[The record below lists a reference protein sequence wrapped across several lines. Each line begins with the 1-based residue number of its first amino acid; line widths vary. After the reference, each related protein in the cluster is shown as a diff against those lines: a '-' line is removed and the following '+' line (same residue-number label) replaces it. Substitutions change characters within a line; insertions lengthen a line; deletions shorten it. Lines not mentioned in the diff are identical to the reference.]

1 MYFGVKRVFF
11 VTDFIAMIG
20 ENLKLL
26 RVRDVLDVLIV
37 AYLIYMGV
45 KLVRETR
52 AFQLIKGIVVIV
64 VAAQVSG
71 WLDLNVLNTIL
82 VYAMEVGVLA
92 LLVVF
97 QPELRSMLEKVGR
110 TSFKNL
116 FTQEMG
122 NIEDTIEEVV
132 SSCGYMASQKI
143 GALIVM
149 ENTTKLADIG
159 ATGTKLD
166 SLVSSGLL
174 INIFIPNTPLHD
186 GAVLIGD
193 GKIKSAACFLPLTK
207 NNDLSKE
214 LGTRHRAAIGMSE
227 VADCMV
233 VVVSEETGKIS
244 VAANGSLTRNLN
256 MDSLRKI
263 LKKGLIR
270 TPDTITNIKKEKLG
284 WAVKKK

>member
-1 MYFGVKRVFF
+1 M
-11 VTDFIAMIG
+11 TDFISVIA

-116 FTQEMG
+116 FTQEIG
-122 NIEDTIEEVV
+122 NMEDIIEEVV
-132 SSCGYMASQKI
+132 VASGYMASQKI

-159 ATGTKLD
+159 STGTRLD

-193 GKIKSAACFLPLTK
+193 GKIKAAACFLPLTK

-244 VAANGSLTRNLN
+244 VAVNGSLTRNLN
-256 MDSLRKI
+256 MDSLRKL
-263 LKKGLIR
+263 LKKGLIK

>member
-1 MYFGVKRVFF
+1 MAEIFSV
-11 VTDFIAMIG
+11 IA

-37 AYLIYMGV
+37 AYLIYTGV

-52 AFQLIKGIVVIV
+52 AVQLIKGIVVL
-64 VAAQVSG
+64 VAAAQISG
-71 WLDLNVLNTIL
+71 WLDLNVLNSIL

-116 FTQEMG
+116 FIQEND
-122 NIEDTIEEVV
+122 NIEEVIEEVV
-132 SSCGYMASQKI
+132 VASGYMSSQKI

-159 ATGTKLD
+159 STGTKLD

-193 GKIKSAACFLPLTK
+193 GKVKAAACFLPLTK

-214 LGTRHRAAIGMSE
+214 LGTRHRAALGMSE
-227 VADCMV
+227 VADCVV

-244 VAANGSLTRNLN
+244 VAVNGSLTRNLN
-256 MDSLRKI
+256 MDTLRKF
-263 LKKGLIR
+263 LKKALVRNIEA
-270 TPDTITNIKKEKLG
+270 PIKKEKLG

>member
-1 MYFGVKRVFF
+1 MADLFAV
-11 VTDFIAMIG
+11 IAEQI
-20 ENLKLL
+20 KLIKPWDII
-26 RVRDVLDVLIV
+26 DVLLV
-37 AYLIYMGV
+37 AYLIYTGA

-52 AFQLIKGIVVIV
+52 AYQLLKGILVIV
-64 VAAQVSG
+64 LATQISD
-71 WLDLNVLNTIL
+71 WLNFKVLNSIL
-82 VYAMEVGVLA
+82 VYVMEIGVIA

-97 QPELRSMLEKVGR
+97 QPEIRSMLEKVGR

-116 FTQEMG
+116 FNQEAE
-122 NIEDTIEEVV
+122 NVEDVIEEVV
-132 SSCGYMASQKI
+132 ASCGYMASQKI

-149 ENTTKLADIG
+149 ENTTKLADI
-159 ATGTKLD
+159 ASTGTKLD
-166 SLVSSGLL
+166 SVVSSGLL

-207 NNDLSKE
+207 NNDLSKD

-244 VAANGSLTRNLN
+244 VAMGGSLTRNLN
-256 MDSLRKI
+256 MDSLRKF
-263 LKKGLIR
+263 LKKGLVK
-270 TPDTITNIKKEKLG
+270 TPDSITNIKKEKLG

>member
-1 MYFGVKRVFF
+1 M
-11 VTDFIAMIG
+11 TDFISVIA

-116 FTQEMG
+116 FTQEIG
-122 NIEDTIEEVV
+122 NMEDVIEDVV
-132 SSCGYMASQKI
+132 VACGYMASQKI

-159 ATGTKLD
+159 STGTRLD

-193 GKIKSAACFLPLTK
+193 GKVKAAACFLPLTK

-256 MDSLRKI
+256 MDSLRKL
-263 LKKGLIR
+263 LKKGLIK
-270 TPDTITNIKKEKLG
+270 TPDAITNIKKEKLG

>member
-1 MYFGVKRVFF
+1 M
-11 VTDFIAMIG
+11 TDFISFIG

-82 VYAMEVGVLA
+82 VYAMEVGVFA

-97 QPELRSMLEKVGR
+97 QPELRSLLEKVGR

-116 FTQEMG
+116 FTQDEG
-122 NIEDTIEEVV
+122 NVEDVIEEVV
-132 SSCGYMASQKI
+132 AACGYMASQKI

-159 ATGTKLD
+159 STGTQLD

-244 VAANGSLTRNLN
+244 VAASGSLTRNLN
-256 MDSLRKI
+256 TDSLRKF
-263 LKKGLIR
+263 LKKGLVR